1 MGLNKEKDDFKD
13 IDKDKEEEFK
23 PQVNEIIHDDLK
35 PINSIENN
43 VVDSDLM
50 ERLQTSEN
58 NLIQSKEQID
68 SLGEINK
75 NLINENNGLKD
86 VIAKLE
92 LANQSINDQSQKCQ
106 SEKKELETKIYKMKE
121 TMQEIKIKLE
131 LELNQKV

>member
-1 MGLNKEKDDFKD
+1 M
-13 IDKDKEEEFK
+13 
-23 PQVNEIIHDDLK
+23 K

-131 LELNQKV
+131 LELNQIV